1 MPSVKT
7 FHDRITRQYG
17 GLIEDYHFVR
27 RRGRIT
33 KAVGLLYESLGPQA
47 AVGEQCLIRPRV
59 GANAFPAEV
68 VGFRDD
74 RVLLMPLVHVSG
86 IGPGAVVETTGKA
99 LWVPVGPEL
108 LGRVVDG
115 FGQPID
121 GKGAILLE
129 GKQPV
134 EAPPPAPV
142 GRPRIDKPLAVGV
155 RAIDGLLTLGRGQK
169 VGIFAGSGVG
179 KSVLLGMIARNTK
192 ADINVITLIGE
203 RGREVQDFLD
213 KDLGEEGLKRSVV
226 VVVTNDQPALLRIR
240 GAMVGTAIAEYFRD
254 QGKDVMLLMDS
265 VTRVAMAQREIG
277 LATGEPPTT
286 RGYPPSMYAMLPRLL
301 ERSGVSTTGSI
312 TGIYTVLVEGDD
324 MTEPVA
330 DVMRSILDGHI
341 VLSRELASSNHYPAI
356 DVLESISRLMIDVVT
371 PDHLQAANRLNSLI
385 ATYRNS
391 EDLINIGAYQ
401 QGSSNKIDES
411 IRFNDPIN
419 AFVCQAILEKSD
431 YRHCVDQLQQL
442 AGVKTSEAAEA
453 AAGV

>member
-1 MPSVKT
+1 VPNVNN
-7 FHDRITRQYG
+7 FHKRLNSEYES
-17 GLIEDYHFVR
+17 LIDELSFVR

-33 KAVGLLYESLGPQA
+33 KVIGVLYESQGPQA
-47 AVGEQCLIRPRV
+47 AIGEQCVIIPR
-59 GANAFPAEV
+59 GGGRKFPAEV
-68 VGFRDD
+68 VGFRDN
-74 RVLLMPLVHVSG
+74 RVLLMPFVHVSG
-86 IGPGAVVETTGKA
+86 VGPGAIVETTSQSMV
-99 LWVPVGPEL
+99 VPVGPEL

-121 GKGAILLE
+121 GKGPIYRE

-134 EAPPPAPV
+134 EAPPPKPFGRRRIEKPLPV
-142 GRPRIDKPLAVGV
+142 GIRSV
-155 RAIDGLLTLGRGQK
+155 DGLLTLGRGQK

-179 KSVLLGMIARNTK
+179 KSVMLGMVARNTR

-203 RGREVQDFLD
+203 RGREVQDFID

-254 QGKDVMLLMDS
+254 QNKNVMLLMDS

-277 LATGEPPTT
+277 LAAGEPPTT

-301 ERSGVSTTGSI
+301 ERAGIGDTGSI
-312 TGIYTVLVEGDD
+312 TAIYTVLVEGDD

-341 VLSRELASSNHYPAI
+341 VLSRKLASGNHYPAV
-356 DVLESISRLMIDVVT
+356 DVLDSVSRLMIDVVSKE
-371 PDHLQAANRLNSLI
+371 HRAAADNMIDLI
-385 ATYRNS
+385 ATYRDS

-401 QGSSNKIDES
+401 QGSNPKID
-411 IRFNDPIN
+411 RAVAAMDTIN
-419 AFVCQAILEKSD
+419 EFLRQDMYEKSE
-431 YRHCVDQLQQL
+431 YRHCMQEILRIGGQSM
-442 AGVKTSEAAEA
+442 APEAAIA
-453 AAGV
+453 ASG